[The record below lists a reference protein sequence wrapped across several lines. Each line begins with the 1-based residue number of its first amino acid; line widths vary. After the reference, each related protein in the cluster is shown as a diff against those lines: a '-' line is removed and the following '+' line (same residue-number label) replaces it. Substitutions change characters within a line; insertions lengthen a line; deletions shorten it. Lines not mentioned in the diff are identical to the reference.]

1 MENLINNPHLS
12 LEIGKKILQPLDAA
26 SLQSCRLVNSFMEHM
41 VDKPRFWL
49 QKLEKK
55 GLNPQ
60 FKSKTLNENTLVKEN
75 LLNWRKMI
83 DWVENTELEKNVTLC
98 LIKMHQNFPLHSED
112 QVPINFTSD
121 VGDASLVK
129 LILGKMEEVAK
140 STFMQVDDF
149 IGANAFVD
157 TPIFSATWGNHI
169 DVVKLL
175 MNYAKNSN
183 SPRDS
188 DGVTPIYIAAYKNH
202 IELVE
207 LLKNSTEI
215 QMPQGIMDLLQCT
228 WLQRKTILKW

>member
-1 MENLINNPHLS
+1 
-12 LEIGKKILQPLDAA
+12 
-26 SLQSCRLVNSFMEHM
+26 
-41 VDKPRFWL
+41 
-49 QKLEKK
+49 
-55 GLNPQ
+55 
-60 FKSKTLNENTLVKEN
+60 
-75 LLNWRKMI
+75 
-83 DWVENTELEKNVTLC
+83 
-98 LIKMHQNFPLHSED
+98 MHQNFPLHSED

-121 VGDASLVK
+121 VGDTSLVK

>member
-1 MENLINNPHLS
+1 MEKLINNPNLAID
-12 LEIGKKILQPLDAA
+12 IGQNILKCLDDG
-26 SLQSCRLVNSFMEHM
+26 SLQSCRLVDKSIKHM

-121 VGDASLVK
+121 VGDTSLVK

-188 DGVTPIYIAAYKNH
+188 DGVTPIYIAA
-202 IELVE
+202 
-207 LLKNSTEI
+207 
-215 QMPQGIMDLLQCT
+215 LLQYIDE
-228 WLQRKTILKW
+228 LN